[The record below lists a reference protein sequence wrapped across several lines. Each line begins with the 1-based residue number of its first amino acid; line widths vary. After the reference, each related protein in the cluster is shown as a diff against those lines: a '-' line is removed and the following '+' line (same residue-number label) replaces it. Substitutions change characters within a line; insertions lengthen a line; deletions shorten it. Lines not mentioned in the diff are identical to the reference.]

1 MEPMSEPVI
10 VLDPTARR
18 MYFDDTFGAFA
29 AFRDQRPG
37 VCATIEADP
46 LGDVNRIVRICRIEG
61 GKRTSVKAALVPI
74 TAGTTVTLS
83 RDESTWGIAEV
94 FALREGSWRI
104 PPDPEPQLR
113 ELPPTPGWRVDVDGH
128 TVLRAADLDIW
139 PQPPAPRVPM
149 RLRATQAARRACSE
163 RLRRLGDAIADRF
176 GYIRD
181 DEDRW

>member
-1 MEPMSEPVI
+1 MGIVTEPVI

-18 MYFDDTFGAFA
+18 VYFDDTFDAFA

-46 LGDVNRIVRICRIEG
+46 LGTVNRIVRICRMDG
-61 GKRTSVKAALVPI
+61 GR
-74 TAGTTVTLS
+74 
-83 RDESTWGIAEV
+83 
-94 FALREGSWRI
+94 RI
-104 PPDPEPQLR
+104 PPEHPEPLR
-113 ELPPTPGWRVDVDGH
+113 ELPTAPGWRIDVDGL
-128 TVLRAADLDIW
+128 TVLRVPDSDIW

-149 RLRATQAARRACSE
+149 RLRATQAAKRAA
-163 RLRRLGDAIADRF
+163 RNRARQVGDAIAHRF